1 VIYIFESDGA
11 GGRGVSDLFK
21 KAYGDD
27 AFACF
32 YCPYPAPPYLETSR
46 IGYLRNHFGAAKGL
60 AANIC
65 IDAKLFSEA
74 FSGAETAI
82 VLRNPI
88 AASIRSYQAFLTTYA
103 VSYWP
108 DRTSAPAEF
117 ATLGAYIDNIRGSNY
132 LIRALAGVPTDEAV
146 NQGHFVSAKA
156 SLANFDHFV
165 IAEDLRLSLLGLMR
179 HHPSVRTLFGNDQHA
194 VLQSIDHHLGF
205 DAMHVSPE
213 NMEDA
218 LAHNALDMKLYAEAL
233 TLATARYVMGDS
245 SHAV

>member
-1 VIYIFESDGA
+1 MIYIFESDGA

-21 KAYGDD
+21 NAYGDD

-32 YCPYPAPPYLETSR
+32 YCPYPAPSFLEASR
-46 IGYLRNHFGAAKGL
+46 IAYLKNYFVAAKGL

-65 IDAKLFSEA
+65 IDAKLFSED

-82 VLRNPI
+82 VLRNPV
-88 AASIRSYQAFLTTYA
+88 AASIRSYQTFLTTYA

-117 ATLGAYIDNIRGSNY
+117 ATLGAYIDNIRGNNY
-132 LIRALAGVPTDEAV
+132 LVRALAGVPTGESV
-146 NQGHFVSAKA
+146 NQCHLVSAKER
-156 SLANFDHFV
+156 LANFHHFV

-179 HHPSVRTLFGNDQHA
+179 HHPSVRTLFGSDQHA
-194 VLQSIDHHLGF
+194 VLQSIDNHLGF

-213 NMEDA
+213 DMEVA
-218 LAHNALDMKLYAEAL
+218 LTRNAFDMRLYAEAL
-233 TLATARYVMGDS
+233 NLAAARYAMGGGG
-245 SHAV
+245 HAV